1 MREITLKNVL
11 GFIFEILRILV
22 VMFVILGAYAIFNS
36 YVLEWLGGIHI
47 LGGSW
52 LELVFFL
59 LQAGGI
65 LILITVF
72 YRNKLKLSGAMREY
86 QPPFAPETA
95 RKMVIAG
102 IAAIAVSYVI
112 LFALAIFS

>member
-1 MREITLKNVL
+1 MKNIL
-11 GFIFEILRILV
+11 GLAFEVLRIIF
-22 VMFVILGAYAIFNS
+22 VMFLILGAYAVFNS
-36 YVLEWLGGIHI
+36 YVLEWLGGMQI

-72 YRNKLKLSGAMREY
+72 YRNKLKLSGVIKEY

-95 RKMVIAG
+95 RTMVIVGA
-102 IAAIAVSYVI
+102 AAIALSYVI
-112 LFALAIFS
+112 LFALVLFS